1 MPRSYVR
8 KILRTVREEEM
19 GPNYEAYT
27 VRVLTFE
34 DGRGAKHRLRFY
46 QAGEEKRF
54 RTWRKARGRTP
65 ERQAARRRAKEKKA
79 RPRGRLDGLPRG
91 RFLWGRETAGPPGG
105 PKRPLPCP
113 EWISRAGQGR

>member
-34 DGRGAKHRLRFY
+34 DGRGAKHRLRF
-46 QAGEEKRF
+46 
-54 RTWRKARGRTP
+54 
-65 ERQAARRRAKEKKA
+65 
-79 RPRGRLDGLPRG
+79 
-91 RFLWGRETAGPPGG
+91 LWGRETAGPPGG